1 MSTAVSENKQFKKYN
16 HALIPS
22 VPPHLLEIPS
32 KQDIRHLVW
41 KSKVLFARYTSDFQ
55 LITPPITIS
64 EVLLSSRIQCLRIPS
79 RKCGISAFVRCQFLW
94 NH

>member
-55 LITPPITIS
+55 LITPPR
-64 EVLLSSRIQCLRIPS
+64 LQY
-79 RKCGISAFVRCQFLW
+79 RKFCCPAGYNV
-94 NH
+94 